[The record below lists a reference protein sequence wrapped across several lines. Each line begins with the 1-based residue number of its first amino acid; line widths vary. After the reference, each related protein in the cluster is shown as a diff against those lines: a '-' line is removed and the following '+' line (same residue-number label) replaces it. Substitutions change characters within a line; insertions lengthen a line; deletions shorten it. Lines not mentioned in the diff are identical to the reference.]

1 MSQEILKDEIDLYK
15 LFEILWRKK
24 IFIITLTFFAAIFS
38 IFYSLSLPNIY
49 TSKSLV
55 ASNISNHS
63 SGDYGS
69 FSSLVGIAGLPPIE
83 THPKAKEAIARIK
96 SFEFFEDYFLPSIK
110 LENLMA
116 VSEWN
121 RKDDSIIYNEK
132 IFDVESGK
140 WKRNVSFP
148 KQAIPSNQE
157 AFKVFQNL
165 LNVNENIKTGF
176 INISISHQSPNLAKK
191 WVDLII
197 SKINE
202 NLSEVDKEAAKR
214 SIIFL
219 ESTLINAKIQSV
231 KRVVSNLL
239 EAQVQTLMLASS
251 NEEYVFKVLDS
262 PIAPEIK
269 SSPRRSIICI
279 IGTLMGGF
287 LSILVVLFQFY
298 RKSFKS

>member
-1 MSQEILKDEIDLYK
+1 M
-15 LFEILWRKK
+15 
-24 IFIITLTFFAAIFS
+24 
-38 IFYSLSLPNIY
+38 
-49 TSKSLV
+49 
-55 ASNISNHS
+55 
-63 SGDYGS
+63 
-69 FSSLVGIAGLPPIE
+69 
-83 THPKAKEAIARIK
+83 
-96 SFEFFEDYFLPSIK
+96 
-110 LENLMA
+110 
-116 VSEWN
+116 

-219 ESTLINAKIQSV
+219 ESTLINANIQSV